1 MKYVLLLYLS
11 LPLLFLHVSADSY
24 SVVTSVPLL
33 FYYYV
38 MGRHTK
44 GDNRLYKYTR
54 IYWSILEYTTVYYSS
69 LIKYVNSLSLSLFLP
84 PSRQRRLASLISCSM
99 VIISGSVVL
108 PFFSIF
114 IAVWLAAAS
123 ALRWVSAS

>member
-1 MKYVLLLYLS
+1 MKYVLLLSPS
-11 LPLLFLHVSADSY
+11 LPLLFSHVSADSS
-24 SVVTSVPLL
+24 SVVTSVLLL

-38 MGRHTK
+38 IGRHAK
-44 GDNRLYKYTR
+44 GDNRLYMYNR
-54 IYWSILEYTTVYYSS
+54 IYWSILEYTGVYYSS
-69 LIKYVNSLSLSLFLP
+69 LIKYVNSLP

-108 PFFSIF
+108 PFSSTF
-114 IAVWLAAAS
+114 IAVWLAATS